1 MAPAKKK
8 TEEAVVTEEKVAKK
22 APAKK
27 TTKKATAPVE
37 ETAEKET
44 TKKTTAKKA
53 STKKTTKKAEE
64 VKPEVVE
71 ERKFAAPSLE
81 SFDIILAPI
90 VTEKTMKMQ
99 QEENKITL
107 KVSTK
112 ANKAQVKIAVQ
123 QIFNVRVDDVKII
136 NVAAATKRV
145 GRYEGTVPAYKKAI
159 VSVNKADKINV
170 LDDGE

>member
-27 TTKKATAPVE
+27 TTKKAAAPVE

-53 STKKTTKKAEE
+53 SAKKATKAEE

-170 LDDGE
+170 LEDGE

>member
-1 MAPAKKK
+1 MATAKK
-8 TEEAVVTEEKVAKK
+8 TEETVVTEEKAAKK
-22 APAKK
+22 STAKK
-27 TTKKATAPVE
+27 TTKKAAAPKE
-37 ETAEKET
+37 ATAEKT
-44 TKKTTAKKA
+44 TATKKAPAKK
-53 STKKTTKKAEE
+53 STKKAEE
-64 VKPEVVE
+64 AKVEVVE
-71 ERKFAAPSLE
+71 ERKFAAPSIN

-90 VTEKTMKMQ
+90 VTEKSMKAQ

-107 KVSTK
+107 KVSPK

-145 GRYEGTVPAYKKAI
+145 GRYEGTVPGYKKAI

-170 LDDGE
+170 ADAE

>member
-27 TTKKATAPVE
+27 ASTKKAAAPAEETAEKKTTKKAT
-37 ETAEKET
+37 T
-44 TKKTTAKKA
+44 KKA
-53 STKKTTKKAEE
+53 STKKAEE

-71 ERKFAAPSLE
+71 ERKFAAPSIE

-99 QEENKITL
+99 QEDNKITL
-107 KVSTK
+107 KVSPK

-123 QIFNVRVDDVKII
+123 QIFNVKVDDVKII

-170 LDDGE
+170 LEDGE